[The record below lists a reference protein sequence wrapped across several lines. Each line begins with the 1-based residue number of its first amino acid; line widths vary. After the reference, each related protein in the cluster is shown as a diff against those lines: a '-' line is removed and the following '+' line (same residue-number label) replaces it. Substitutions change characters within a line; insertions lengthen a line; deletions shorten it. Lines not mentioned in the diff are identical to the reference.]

1 MQPAG
6 YQQPLVIIH
15 QSHESVPLYKATS
28 TTPKH
33 CLSNDYSQWPAALT
47 WTFMFYRELAPSA
60 FSAFMFALLILSHLK
75 NSENILCL
83 LFLTSGSPSVSLWD
97 TCLDEAPSLDELYP
111 SYPTSSG
118 LSWSSDCPS
127 CCSEAAFHGYVSFT
141 HLDGSSHAALLPY
154 SCKKG
159 RKGREVNQA
168 FFFNKTLLF

>member
-75 NSENILCL
+75 NSENILL
-83 LFLTSGSPSVSLWD
+83 SFVPHQWVSLSV
-97 TCLDEAPSLDELYP
+97 TLR
-111 SYPTSSG
+111 
-118 LSWSSDCPS
+118 
-127 CCSEAAFHGYVSFT
+127 
-141 HLDGSSHAALLPY
+141 HLLGWGALL
-154 SCKKG
+154 G
-159 RKGREVNQA
+159 RAVSIISHVLRPQLEQRLPVLLQWGGVPWICVIHPLGWIFPCSSFAVQLQERQKRERGQSS
-168 FFFNKTLLF
+168 FLF